1 MNFKTKIMKKLLLFT
16 LAIGMVACSQED
28 SSNNTDQQ
36 DCNCDRVVQVNTFN
50 VIGTPQNPAINYY
63 SVYTTINDCTQI
75 QREKNFN
82 TTNPS
87 LSPQLG
93 QCR

>member
-1 MNFKTKIMKKLLLFT
+1 MKKVLLFT

-28 SSNNTDQQ
+28 SANNSNEPN
-36 DCNCDRVVQVNTFN
+36 CNCDRVVQVATFN
-50 VIGTPQNPAINYY
+50 VVGTPQNPAMNYY
-63 SVYTTINDCTQI
+63 SVYTTINDCSQM
-75 QREKNFN
+75 QREKTFN

-87 LSPQLG
+87 QSPQLG